1 MCHQSDLEY
10 RYQRKDAK
18 RSHLS
23 SLLRG
28 PRVEIPARR
37 CRALAQPAGKP
48 PRYRNTDTEVTDV
61 DQRKSEPEAAAA
73 GLVGRGAGNKEEEPR
88 ATYSVRH
95 RHITR
100 HAHAG
105 EEVDQA
111 DIRAHGLV

>member
-1 MCHQSDLEY
+1 MPS
-10 RYQRKDAK
+10 
-18 RSHLS
+18 
-23 SLLRG
+23 
-28 PRVEIPARR
+28 AR
-37 CRALAQPAGKP
+37 AAAGKP
-48 PRYRNTDTEVTDV
+48 PRYRNTDTEVTV

-111 DIRAHGLV
+111 DIRAHDLV